1 MNASQI
7 EKLIERLSILVVD
20 GNSYTRKLTRMMLTN
35 VGAKSIYEAS
45 DGIEALGVV
54 RTANPDIMIMDWDV
68 PMLNGAQVMQIVRSP
83 GVFPKPNIPVIMLTR
98 LGHRS
103 RVQAAMRLGVHEFLV
118 QPTSPR
124 ALRDRMMSILT
135 RPRPMVRIGKYYVP
149 QPRLLLK
156 KTDLL
161 AAALSAYRNN
171 KSFQTAVSSGD
182 FERARAF
189 ESAH

>member
-1 MNASQI
+1 
-7 EKLIERLSILVVD
+7 
-20 GNSYTRKLTRMMLTN
+20 
-35 VGAKSIYEAS
+35 
-45 DGIEALGVV
+45 
-54 RTANPDIMIMDWDV
+54 
-68 PMLNGAQVMQIVRSP
+68 
-83 GVFPKPNIPVIMLTR
+83 
-98 LGHRS
+98 
-103 RVQAAMRLGVHEFLV
+103 
-118 QPTSPR
+118 
-124 ALRDRMMSILT
+124 
-135 RPRPMVRIGKYYVP
+135 MVRIGKYYVP